1 MYFFLTLKKVVHVLN
16 EEMHV
21 VPTASGSGTKDL
33 TVTNNGEKSVAGK
46 YKDQIDPAAAQ
57 IKAQE
62 LQLKKEKQLWIDSD
76 YICKYYIINGLS
88 DDLYD
93 YYQSYNT
100 FKDVWE
106 ALTKKYDTEEA
117 GVKKYDVSR
126 YMKYHRADP
135 SPVQT
140 GLHNWASKL
149 EGPQFFFMQQ

>member
-1 MYFFLTLKKVVHVLN
+1 
-16 EEMHV
+16 
-21 VPTASGSGTKDL
+21 
-33 TVTNNGEKSVAGK
+33 
-46 YKDQIDPAAAQ
+46 
-57 IKAQE
+57 
-62 LQLKKEKQLWIDSD
+62 
-76 YICKYYIINGLS
+76 
-88 DDLYD
+88 LYD